1 MKKQGVLHI
10 VLGLIVLLRW
20 PNDRLLFGAQLR
32 TYTWT
37 NARTNLN
44 GLQRI
49 WLHHWKRQLDR
60 LAHQNTFNAQ
70 HITRSYKVLTP
81 EVFPSSL
88 WKHNTGAIFG
98 YARGNVSLSMR
109 NPRISKRAQGQRD
122 FPQPAQWWYWRM
134 YRGFSPLSFSPFSP
148 EWATEM
154 KLVNRLC
161 CPVAVIIRTWVHKR

>member
-60 LAHQNTFNAQ
+60 LALQNTFNAQ

-88 WKHNTGAIFG
+88 WKHNTGAFFG

-109 NPRISKRAQGQRD
+109 NPLISKRTRSEG
-122 FPQPAQWWYWRM
+122 FPPASTMVILKNIPRILSPQLLSVLARM
-134 YRGFSPLSFSPFSP
+134 GHGDEIGKQAMLSSCSDNKDSS
-148 EWATEM
+148 A
-154 KLVNRLC
+154 
-161 CPVAVIIRTWVHKR
+161 